1 MSAQYCI
8 QYSMSTPAPPA
19 LAKSL
24 THKTMS
30 AAVADEL
37 RRRIF
42 EGQYPGGAQLRQD
55 ALAADFGVSR
65 IPIREALAQ
74 LEGEGLVRIEPH
86 RGASVTPLSSADIA
100 ELFDLR
106 ALIEPALLRLSAP
119 ALTSEDFSALDGL
132 LAEFHAASASGET
145 RRWGALNAALHL
157 RLYSRAQRP
166 RMLALAQSLLRESD
180 RHTRLQLTHSR
191 GLDRAEREHA
201 EMVDLCR
208 RGRIED
214 AAALCARH
222 IRHVQDSLTK
232 ILAAGA
238 GG

>member
-1 MSAQYCI
+1 MI
-8 QYSMSTPAPPA
+8 APPA
-19 LAKSL
+19 TPLAR
-24 THKTMS
+24 KTIS

-42 EGQYPGGAQLRQD
+42 EGVYPGGAQLRQD

-65 IPIREALAQ
+65 IPVREALVQ

-86 RGASVTPLSSADIA
+86 RGASVTPVSSADIA

-119 ALTSEDFSALDGL
+119 LLTETDFAALDAL
-132 LAEFHAASASGET
+132 LAEFEAGEA
-145 RRWGALNAALHL
+145 RRRGELNAALHL
-157 RLYSRAQRP
+157 RLYSRAARP

-180 RHTRLQLTHSR
+180 RHTRLQLTRTR
-191 GLDRAEREHA
+191 GLARAQREHA
-201 EMVDLCR
+201 ELVALCR
-208 RGRIED
+208 AGRTDE
-214 AAALCARH
+214 AAALCERH

-232 ILAAGA
+232 IVA
-238 GG
+238 GGG